1 MKLSALSIVNKSTP
15 KCCRDIATP
24 NIYLSDFMNNFDFI
38 ASVKLTISKREKTII
53 VSAVDRLK
61 AKLKKIDSVVS
72 LLNGNK

>member
-1 MKLSALSIVNKSTP
+1 MKLSALSIVSKSIP